1 MVYCS
6 WIWYKKAMELR
17 KEKIRNIFELYPQIK
32 LVFLFG
38 SRARGKAGPLSDY
51 DFAVYLD
58 EKDAQKRFDVR
69 LRLMNR
75 LSKELGTDNIDVL
88 VLNDIKSP
96 EVKYSIIKEGV
107 LLHEQEPY
115 KVLLVPRILNEYFDF
130 MHGLRKYG
138 LTKA

>member
-1 MVYCS
+1 
-6 WIWYKKAMELR
+6 MEFDG
-17 KEKIRNIFELYPQIK
+17 EKIKTIFGHYSQIK
-32 LVFLFG
+32 LGYLFG
-38 SRARGKAGPLSDY
+38 SRARGKIGPLSDY

-58 EKDAQKRFDVR
+58 EKNAQKRFQ
-69 LRLMNR
+69 LRLQIANA
-75 LSKELGTDNIDVL
+75 LSRELGTDSVDVL

-96 EVKYSIIKEGV
+96 EVKYSIIKEGI
-107 LLHEQEPY
+107 LLYEQEPY